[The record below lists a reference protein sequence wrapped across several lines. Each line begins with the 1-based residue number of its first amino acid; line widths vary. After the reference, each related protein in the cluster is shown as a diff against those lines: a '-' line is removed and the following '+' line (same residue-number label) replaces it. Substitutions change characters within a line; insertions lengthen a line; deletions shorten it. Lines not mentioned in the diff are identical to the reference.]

1 MPSVNNSQLFTR
13 FVEPGRLALITYG
26 PCEGKMATV
35 IDIVDQKRVIVDGPS
50 DVTGV
55 HRHMMPVRRLS
66 LTDFKS
72 KIPRGARVKSLKR
85 GLKEGDTLNKFKA
98 SSWGKKLSAREARKN
113 LTDFERF
120 QVMVAK
126 TKRNKAAR
134 ASLKKGGAKAVTKKG
149 KK

>member
-1 MPSVNNSQLFTR
+1 MSDSQLFSR

-26 PCEGKMATV
+26 PCEGKLATV
-35 IDIVDQKRVIVDGPS
+35 VDIVDQKRVVVDGPV
-50 DVTGV
+50 DITGV
-55 HRHMMPVRRLS
+55 GRHMMPIRRLS
-66 LTDFKS
+66 LTDFKC

-85 GLKEGDTLNKFKA
+85 GLKEASTLEKFKA
-98 SSWGKKLSAREARKN
+98 TAWGKKLSAREARKN

-126 TKRNKAAR
+126 KKRNRAAKQ
-134 ASLKKGGAKAVTKKG
+134 SLKGGKVTKKG